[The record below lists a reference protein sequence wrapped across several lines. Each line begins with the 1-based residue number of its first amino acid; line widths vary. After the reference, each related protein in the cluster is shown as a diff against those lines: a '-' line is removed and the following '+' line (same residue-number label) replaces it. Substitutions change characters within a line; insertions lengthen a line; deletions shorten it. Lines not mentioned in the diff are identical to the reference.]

1 MAATRLEVSVA
12 LRVTNAGALINALAR
27 PISYTWYVFYRLLL
41 YLVYSSDEL
50 FIMKHENQHATAA
63 VQQQLLVAGARK
75 GTKLDGRITINTSV
89 SYILRR

>member
-41 YLVYSSDEL
+41 YLVYVFCCTDVIHGGWVDRFVGVTVVRRS
-50 FIMKHENQHATAA
+50 A
-63 VQQQLLVAGARK
+63 VLL
-75 GTKLDGRITINTSV
+75 
-89 SYILRR
+89 